1 MSKLETYLS
10 KKHRN
15 SMQRMGGYTDG
26 DSSCSGSPRSAAA
39 MSERIMPTQ
48 EDEAV
53 FAMAEEAAVGAPGEE
68 IEMEDIPK
76 KGRKS
81 ERRFEFPSEDNSQ
94 DTGLTIKSARSKRM
108 AEELSAF
115 KDDFV
120 KKALFKDF
128 MEPDLLK
135 TGYLIPLRTG
145 HNGQFNHDE
154 KTLYEVHLAAAGF
167 IKDSAGI

>member
-1 MSKLETYLS
+1 
-10 KKHRN
+10 
-15 SMQRMGGYTDG
+15 
-26 DSSCSGSPRSAAA
+26 
-39 MSERIMPTQ
+39 MPTQ

-53 FAMAEEAAVGAPGEE
+53 FAMAEEAAIGAPGEE

-81 ERRFEFPSEDNSQ
+81 ERRFEFPSEDKSQ
-94 DTGLTIKSARSKRM
+94 DTGLTIKSARGKRM
-108 AEELSAF
+108 ADELSAF
-115 KDDFV
+115 KDDFD

-145 HNGQFNHDE
+145 HNG
-154 KTLYEVHLAAAGF
+154 
-167 IKDSAGI
+167 